1 MEKTALFIDA
11 ENISH
16 KYIEQIIAKFEH
28 IEVKKA
34 YGNFG
39 SVQLKPWVN
48 ICSRFAIEMV
58 YQEKLV
64 KSKSNAADIALTV
77 GVMESLYV
85 SPIDTFAIASS
96 DSDFAALVHFLRR
109 NGKKVIGFGNN
120 TASAKHYFDDF
131 YILGKQNTIPK
142 VKNKSIAS
150 VDTYHLA
157 LVKEAVENTQHAKT
171 GLSETVDVG
180 TYLHRIFNITKK
192 QLGVSKLYQYF
203 KYHDQHFKMQKAPD
217 GGFLVSLH

>member
-39 SVQLKPWVN
+39 AVQLKPWVN
-48 ICSRFAIEMV
+48 ICSRFAIEVV

-150 VDTYHLA
+150 VDTYYLA
-157 LVKEAVENTQHAKT
+157 LVKEAVETHNMQK
-171 GLSETVDVG
+171 LDSLKQWMLVP
-180 TYLHRIFNITKK
+180 IFIEYSTLQKK